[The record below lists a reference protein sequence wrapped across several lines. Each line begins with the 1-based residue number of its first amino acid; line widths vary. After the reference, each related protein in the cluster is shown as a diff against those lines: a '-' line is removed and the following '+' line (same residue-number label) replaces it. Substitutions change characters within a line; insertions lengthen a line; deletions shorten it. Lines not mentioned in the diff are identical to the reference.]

1 VNTIDNSLDII
12 NSLRGVSFDW
22 KSNGKKSYGV
32 IAQEL
37 EKILPDLVT
46 TKDNKSVNYNGLV
59 GILLQAVKELSVEVE
74 ELKKKIQ

>member
-1 VNTIDNSLDII
+1 VNTIENSLDIV

-22 KSNGKKSYGV
+22 KVNGNKSYGV

-37 EKILPDLVT
+37 EEVLPDLVT

-59 GILLQAVKELSVEVE
+59 GVLIQAVKELSAEVE